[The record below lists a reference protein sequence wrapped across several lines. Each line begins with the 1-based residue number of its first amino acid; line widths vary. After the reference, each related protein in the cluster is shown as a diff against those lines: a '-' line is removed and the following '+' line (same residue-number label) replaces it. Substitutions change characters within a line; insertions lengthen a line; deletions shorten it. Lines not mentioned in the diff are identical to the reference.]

1 MTQTAPDISG
11 LCPPRF
17 AAVKDAFAR
26 NFTDA
31 PEGLNEQAAR
41 FSVVIAGETVVD
53 LWAGQ
58 ADPRAGTPFTDRTL
72 TPVFSTGKAI
82 MALLMASAVQR
93 GKLAYEEKVATL
105 WPAYAQHGKGK
116 ITVAQMLSHQDGLP
130 GFDTPADPAIWF
142 DQRAVLDR
150 LAAQAPMWPPGTA
163 SGYHPVTVGYLA
175 NEVHRLADGRSLGQA
190 LRQDFAEPFGL
201 DLWIGL
207 PETEHDRVAALR
219 KPSAAASLGPIDAI
233 KTAAFL
239 DKGSAPGGRG
249 SGEWRTIEIPSANL
263 HGTALDLARI
273 MGMVANGGLID
284 GKTVLS
290 RDVLAQA
297 MRERIHGQ
305 DLVLPYVISWAAG
318 LMRNADLDIFGPN
331 PDALGHC
338 GWGGSCAFADPAARL
353 SAAYVMTRQSPHL
366 IGDPRAQRLIH
377 ALYQAL

>member
-93 GKLAYEEKVATL
+93 GKLAYEEKVASL
-105 WPAYAQHGKGK
+105 WPAYAQQGKGEV
-116 ITVAQMLSHQDGLP
+116 TVAQMLSHQDGLP

-273 MGMVANGGLID
+273 MGMVANGGLLD

-377 ALYQAL
+377 ALYEAR